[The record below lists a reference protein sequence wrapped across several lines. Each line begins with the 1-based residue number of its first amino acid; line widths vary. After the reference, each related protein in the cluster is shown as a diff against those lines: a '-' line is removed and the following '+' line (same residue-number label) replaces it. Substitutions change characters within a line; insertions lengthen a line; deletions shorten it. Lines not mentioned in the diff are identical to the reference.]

1 MCDNF
6 YISRY
11 INHMDIKVTGNRKL
25 EGRITPSGNKNAVL
39 PMLCATLLTDEPITL
54 TNVPNLTDV
63 AKILDVYSRLNVNA
77 EFNQHQKVLR
87 IQNDTVN
94 LDQFNGSLP
103 LGMRASILL
112 LAPML
117 ARFGELDL
125 DFNIGGC
132 TLGIRD
138 VDPHIY
144 MLEEL
149 GAEVHRESSR
159 LTLRLPKGRFQGANL
174 WPDYASVTGTENAI
188 MAAVLAEG
196 TTVIYNAAS
205 EPHVQNLCEML
216 VSMGAKIDGIGSN
229 RLIIEGVEKLHGCET
244 RVIADHHEITT
255 FLALGAMTGGRVEV
269 EDALPEHFPL
279 INNAFAKLGV
289 EIKYDGNI
297 AYVEENQS
305 FEPTKAFTETFINRI
320 EAAPWP
326 YFPADLLPLMISLS
340 LKTKGITRFWNKIYE
355 GGLFWTAELV
365 KTGAKLEL
373 SDPHRLMVIGPTK
386 LTGAKLDCPPIIRAT
401 VALIMAAMAADG
413 ESILLN
419 IDTVYRAHP
428 NFVENLRLLGA
439 EIQEIG
445 S

>member
-1 MCDNF
+1 
-6 YISRY
+6 
-11 INHMDIKVTGNRKL
+11 MDIKVTGNRKL

-54 TNVPNLTDV
+54 TNVPALTDV
-63 AKILDVYSRLNVNA
+63 AKILDVYSQLNVKV
-77 EFNQHQKVLR
+77 EFNEASQTLR
-87 IQNDTVN
+87 IQNDQVN
-94 LDQFNGSLP
+94 LDQFNGNLP

-117 ARFGELDL
+117 ARFGQLDL

-132 TLGIRD
+132 SLGIRD

-149 GAEVHRESSR
+149 GAQVERNGAQLK
-159 LTLRLPKGRFQGANL
+159 LTLSNGRFKGANL

-196 TTVIYNAAS
+196 TTVIYNAAC

-229 RLIIEGVEKLHGCET
+229 RLIIEGVDRLGGCEVE
-244 RVIADHHEITT
+244 VIADHHEITT

-269 EDALPEHFPL
+269 ENALPEHFPL
-279 INNAFAKLGV
+279 IVNAFAKLGV
-289 EIKYDGNI
+289 EIKYDGNL

-305 FEPTKAFTETFINRI
+305 FEPTKPFTETFINRI

-340 LKTKGITRFWNKIYE
+340 LKTNGITRFWNKIYE
-355 GGLFWTAELV
+355 AGLFWTAELV
-365 KTGAKLEL
+365 KMGAKLEL

-386 LTGAKLDCPPIIRAT
+386 LEGAKLDCPPIIRST
-401 VALIMAAMAADG
+401 VALIMAAMAAEG
-413 ESILLN
+413 ESILYN

-428 NFVENLRLLGA
+428 NFVENLKKLGA
-439 EIQEIG
+439 EIEEK
-445 S
+445 